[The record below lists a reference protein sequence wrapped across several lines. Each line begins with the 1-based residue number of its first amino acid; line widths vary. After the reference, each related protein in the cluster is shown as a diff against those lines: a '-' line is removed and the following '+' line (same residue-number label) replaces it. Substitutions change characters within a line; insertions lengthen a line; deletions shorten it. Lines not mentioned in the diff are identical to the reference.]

1 MGNFSNITSLK
12 TINSIH
18 TMVRFLTMLIALLS
32 VTSVF
37 AQKPVFQGSP
47 LKNGSYQEVAA
58 DLYKWEIY
66 QIDVKSLD
74 EFAKKSGEESKFVL
88 ELGGHHW
95 DIMLQKRDLRSPN
108 YVRNVLTDKG
118 VEKSNAFDGTMTYRG
133 QLPDGQGWPVA
144 LTLNEEFIYGYFK
157 EGAETYFIE
166 PLWYY
171 VPGQPKDR
179 FIVYATSDVKPDTQH
194 KCGAQEMA
202 SKMEDL
208 DPKDHL
214 EHKDDLAEKMM
225 ACKEIE
231 LAIASD
237 LSMFNFHGS
246 AAGVNAFT
254 FGVINNVQ
262 TNYDDEFNDELHF
275 NIVEQ
280 FVVAPPSADPWTNST
295 DAGALLNS
303 FTAWGPGNFTSTH
316 DLGELWTKRNLDG
329 GTVGIAWVSAVCT
342 SSRYHV
348 VSEFTSNA
356 AFLRVMT
363 AHEIGHQFSA
373 QHDAP
378 NSGFIMAPAVSAST
392 VWSTAS
398 LNSINSYYPTRSCL
412 GTCSSSQPPVANF
425 TGTPTTGCS
434 PLVVDFTD
442 LSTNTPVSWSWTF
455 PGGTPGTSTQQNPTV
470 VYNIPGTYNVT
481 LTVTNLVASNSVTK
495 TAYITVNP
503 IPVPSFSWVNGGL
516 SVIFTNTSTNATS
529 YVWDFGD
536 GNTSTLVNPTH
547 TYAQDG
553 FYTVSLSATGA
564 CGTEVFVTTIPVF
577 NVPTADFT
585 ASPSSGCAPLSVGFV
600 NLSSANSQTWSWSFP
615 GGNPSS
621 SSQQFPTVQYNTTG
635 TYNVSLTVSNPAGTD
650 TETKTAYI
658 TVGGLPTTNFTSV
671 VNGSTVTFTS
681 TSTNPPGSG
690 TLVYGWNFGDG
701 GTSTLANPTHTYAA
715 GGTYVVTL
723 TVSNNCG
730 TATKANNVTILVPPV
745 AGFTASNNSGCAPL
759 TVQYTSTSAGA
770 NSYAWTFPGGS
781 PSSSTAQNP
790 SVVYNSPGT
799 YSATLVVTNPAGSDT
814 LTQSNVVTVS
824 NTATAGFTHT
834 INGTTATFTNTST
847 NATSYAWNFGDGGT
861 STATNP
867 THTYATDGA
876 YNVVLSATNACGTV
890 TASQTVTIVTPPT
903 AGFSANNTTGCAP
916 FTVQFNNQSSANSAT
931 YAWTFPGGTPSTSTA
946 ASPSVTY
953 STPGTYTVTLTVS
966 NAAGS
971 NTSTQTNYITVNTT
985 PTAGFTNSVNGTNA
999 AFTNTSTNATSYSWA
1014 FGDGGN
1020 STAANPTHTYAT
1032 DGVYTVVLSATNTC
1046 GTVTS
1051 TQTVT
1056 IVTPPTAGFSG
1067 TNTSGCA
1074 PLTVQFNNQSSANAA
1089 TYSWTFPGGS
1099 PATSTSQNP
1108 SVTYSTA
1115 GTYNVTLI
1123 VTNSAGSDTTTLTNY
1138 INAQGP
1144 PTTGFTSTTNVFVA
1158 NFTNTTVN
1166 GTSYSWNFGDGG
1178 TSTLTNPSHTYAGD
1192 GTYTVVLTAT
1202 GPCGTSTATH
1212 QVVIS
1217 SLPVAGF
1224 TAQTTSGCAPFTVQF
1239 QDQSSSNTTSWNWS
1253 FPGGSPSSS
1262 TAQNPSVTYSTP
1274 GNYTVT
1280 LTVNNALG
1288 TNTSTQTNFITV
1300 IPSATA
1306 GFSSTTTGLTANFTN
1321 SSSNATSYSW
1331 DFGDGQTSTSANPS
1345 HTYATDGVY
1354 TVVLTATNACG
1365 AVTTT
1370 HTVAVYTQPSAA
1382 FNANLTSGC
1391 APLSVQFNN
1400 QSSANAETFAWSF
1413 PGGTPSSSTA
1423 ENPTVTYNTAG
1434 VYTVT
1439 LTVSNPAGQNTAT
1452 QTSYITVNGA
1462 PAAGFTGTVA
1472 GTTVSFN
1479 NSTTNA
1485 TSYTWD
1491 FGDGGSSNE
1500 ANPSHNYTTDGVY
1513 EVTLTATNACG
1524 STTVNGQFT
1533 IVTPP
1538 TASFSAAQT
1547 SGCGPLVVSFHNQ
1560 SSANATSYAWTFA
1573 GGTPA
1578 TSTEENPTVTY
1589 NTAGTYSVTLT
1600 VTNAAGND
1608 TYTLINY
1615 VTVSDVPTAAFTT
1628 TVNSSDVSFT
1638 NTTQN
1643 ATSYAWDFGDGNQS
1657 NEASPHHTYTADGVY
1672 TVTLTATN
1680 ECGDAVVT
1688 HTVVVATAA
1697 PQAFFTAEP
1706 TTGCAPL
1713 EVTFNNQ
1720 SSANAETFQWSFPG
1734 GTPSTS
1740 TQENPTVVYNT
1751 PGTYNVTL
1759 VATNSLGSDTY
1770 TETAFVVVEMVPTAT
1785 FTSSVNFNVVTF
1797 TNTSTNATSYLWNF
1811 GDGTTSTEA
1820 NPVHTYQNGGEY
1832 VVTLTATNGCGF
1844 KVLTMTIVAGSNGI
1858 GEIPGLSRFDVF
1870 PNPNSGNF
1878 TLVMEGAPQ
1887 TDLELNFTNV
1897 LGQSLLSEKA
1907 DFRTGRLTKDFSFSN
1922 LSAGVY
1928 ILQVKS
1934 GQKAV
1939 FKKLVV
1945 E

>member
-1 MGNFSNITSLK
+1 MI
-12 TINSIH
+12 
-18 TMVRFLTMLIALLS
+18 RFLTTLIVLLS
-32 VTSVF
+32 VTAVF
-37 AQKPVFQGSP
+37 AQKPVFQGKP
-47 LKNGSYQEVAA
+47 LKNGTHQEVA
-58 DLYKWEIY
+58 DVLNKWEVY
-66 QIDVKSLD
+66 QINAKSLD
-74 EFAKKSGEESKFVL
+74 EFAKKSGDESAFVL
-88 ELGGHHW
+88 ELGDHHW

-108 YVRNVLTDKG
+108 YVQNVLTDKG

-133 QLPDGQGWPVA
+133 QLPDGQGWSVA
-144 LTLNEEFIYGYFK
+144 LTMNEEFIYGYFK
-157 EGAETYFIE
+157 EGDETYFIE

-171 VPGQPKDR
+171 VTGQPKDQ

-202 SKMEDL
+202 TKMENL
-208 DPKDHL
+208 NPEEHL

-280 FVVAPPSADPWTNST
+280 FVVAPPASNPWSNST
-295 DAGALLNS
+295 DAGVLLNS
-303 FTAWGPGNFTSTH
+303 FTNWGPGNFTSTH
-316 DLGELWTKRNLDG
+316 DLGELWTKRTLDD
-329 GTVGIAWVSAVCT
+329 GTVGIAWISAVCT

-363 AHEIGHQFSA
+363 AHEIGHNFSA
-373 QHDAP
+373 QHDPP
-378 NSGFIMAPAVSAST
+378 NSGFIMAPAVSSST

-398 LNSINSYYPTRSCL
+398 QNSINGYYPTRGCL
-412 GTCSSSQPPVANF
+412 GSCTSSQPPVANF
-425 TGTPTTGCS
+425 SATPTTGCN
-434 PLVVDFTD
+434 PLVVEFTD
-442 LSTNTPVSWSWTF
+442 LSTNSPVSWSWTF
-455 PGGTPGTSTQQNPTV
+455 PGGSPATSNQQNPTV
-470 VYNIPGTYNVT
+470 VYSTPGTYNVT
-481 LTVTNLVASNSVTK
+481 LTVTNLVASSTVTK
-495 TAYITVNP
+495 TAYITVLP
-503 IPVPSFSWVNGGL
+503 TPVPGFTWVNGGL
-516 SVIFTNTSTNATS
+516 SVLFTNTSMNATS
-529 YVWDFGD
+529 YFWDFGD
-536 GNTSTLVNPTH
+536 GTNSTQVNPTH
-547 TYAQDG
+547 NYSQDG

-564 CGTEVFVTTIPVF
+564 CGTEVFVMTIPVF
-577 NVPTADFT
+577 NIPNANFT
-585 ASPSSGCAPLSVGFV
+585 ASPASGCAPLSVGFV
-600 NLSSANSQTWSWSFP
+600 DLSSPNSMTWSWSFP

-621 SSQQFPTVQYNTTG
+621 SSQQFPTVQYSTTG
-635 TYNVSLTVSNPAGTD
+635 TYNVSLTVTNPAGTD
-650 TETKTAYI
+650 TETKNGFI
-658 TVGGLPTTNFTSV
+658 TVGGVPTVNFTSV
-671 VNGSTVTFTS
+671 VNGSTVAFTS
-681 TSTNPPGSG
+681 TATNPPGSG
-690 TLVYGWNFGDG
+690 TLLYSWDFGDG
-701 GTSTLANPTHTYAA
+701 GTSTLANPSHTYTA
-715 GGTYVVTL
+715 GGTFTVIL
-723 TVSNNCG
+723 TVTNNCG
-730 TATKANNVTILVPPV
+730 NAVKTNTVTILIPPV
-745 AGFTASNNSGCAPL
+745 AGFNATNTSGCAPL
-759 TVQYTSTSAGA
+759 TVQYTSTSNGA
-770 NSYAWTFPGGS
+770 STYAWTFLGGT
-781 PSSSTAQNP
+781 PSTSTAQNP

-799 YSATLVVTNPAGSDT
+799 YSATLIVTNPAGSDT
-814 LTQSNVVTVS
+814 ITQTNIVTVS
-824 NTATAGFTHT
+824 NTATASFTNS

-876 YNVVLSATNACGTV
+876 YTVVLSATNTCGTV

-916 FTVQFNNQSSANSAT
+916 FTVQFNNQSSANATT

-966 NAAGS
+966 NSAGS

-985 PTAGFTNSVNGTNA
+985 PTAGFTSSVNGTNA
-999 AFTNTSTNATSYSWA
+999 TFTNTSTNATSYSWN

-1020 STAANPTHTYAT
+1020 STAANPTHNYAT
-1032 DGVYTVVLSATNTC
+1032 DGVYTVVLSATNGC

-1067 TNTSGCA
+1067 TNTTGCA
-1074 PLTVQFNNQSSANAA
+1074 PLTVQFNNQSSANAT
-1089 TYSWTFPGGS
+1089 TYAWTFPGGS
-1099 PATSTSQNP
+1099 PATSTVQNP
-1108 SVTYSTA
+1108 SVMYSTPGTYS
-1115 GTYNVTLI
+1115 VTLI
-1123 VTNSAGSDTTTLTNY
+1123 ATNSAGSDTTTLTNY

-1144 PTTGFTSTTNVFVA
+1144 PSTDFTTSTNVFVA

-1178 TSTLTNPSHTYAGD
+1178 SSTLTNPSHTYAGD

-1217 SLPVAGF
+1217 SLPVASF
-1224 TAQTTSGCAPFTVQF
+1224 TAQQTSGCAPLAVQF
-1239 QDQSSSNTTSWNWS
+1239 QDQSSSNATAWNWS
-1253 FPGGSPSSS
+1253 FPGGTPSSS
-1262 TAQNPSVTYSTP
+1262 TVQNPSVTYSTP
-1274 GNYTVT
+1274 GSYTVT
-1280 LTVNNALG
+1280 LTVSNTLG
-1288 TNTSTQTNFITV
+1288 MNTSTQTNFITV
-1300 IPSATA
+1300 NQTATA
-1306 GFSSTTTGLTANFTN
+1306 AFSSTSTGLTANFTN
-1321 SSSNATSYSW
+1321 SSTGATSYLW

-1345 HTYATDGVY
+1345 HTYATDGNY
-1354 TVVLTATNACG
+1354 SVVLTATNACG
-1365 AVTTT
+1365 SVTST

-1382 FNANLTSGC
+1382 FNANVTSGC

-1400 QSSANAETFAWSF
+1400 QSSANAQTFAWSF

-1423 ENPTVTYNTAG
+1423 ENPTVVYNTAG
-1434 VYTVT
+1434 TYTVT
-1439 LTVSNPAGQNTAT
+1439 LIVSNPAGQSTAT
-1452 QTSYITVNGA
+1452 QASYITVNGA

-1479 NSTTNA
+1479 NLTTNA
-1485 TSYTWD
+1485 TSYAWD

-1500 ANPSHNYTTDGVY
+1500 ANPAHTYTTDGVY
-1513 EVTLTATNACG
+1513 DVTLTATNACG
-1524 STTVNGQFT
+1524 STTINGQFT

-1538 TASFSAAQT
+1538 TASFAAAQT
-1547 SGCGPLVVSFHNQ
+1547 SGCSPLVVNFHNQ
-1560 SSANATSYAWTFA
+1560 SSANVSSFAWNFA

-1600 VTNAAGND
+1600 VTNAAGSD
-1608 TYTLINY
+1608 TYTLTNY
-1615 VTVSDVPTAAFTT
+1615 VTVSGVPTAAFTT
-1628 TVNSSDVSFT
+1628 TVNASDVSFT
-1638 NTTQN
+1638 NNTVN
-1643 ATSYAWDFGDGNQS
+1643 GTSYVWDFGDGNQS
-1657 NEASPHHTYTADGVY
+1657 TEVAPPHTYTADGVY

-1688 HTVVVATAA
+1688 HTVVIATAG

-1706 TTGCAPL
+1706 ATGCAPL
-1713 EVTFNNQ
+1713 EVTFNNE
-1720 SSANAETFQWSFPG
+1720 SSENAETFLWSFPG
-1734 GTPSTS
+1734 GIPSTS
-1740 TQENPTVVYNT
+1740 TEENPTVTYNT
-1751 PGTYNVTL
+1751 PGSYNVTL
-1759 VATNSLGSDTY
+1759 VATNPLGSDTY
-1770 TETAFVVVEMVPTAT
+1770 TETAFVVVNVLPTPT
-1785 FTSSVNFNVVTF
+1785 FTSNVNFNVVTF
-1797 TNTSTNATSYLWNF
+1797 TNTSSNATTYEWDF
-1811 GDGTTSTEA
+1811 GDGTTSTES
-1820 NPVHTYQNGGEY
+1820 NPVHTYADGGEY

-1844 KVLTMTIVAGSNGI
+1844 KVMTMTIVVGDNGT

-1870 PNPNSGNF
+1870 PNPNSGRF

-1887 TDLELNFTNV
+1887 TALELNFTNV
-1897 LGQSLLSEKA
+1897 LGQSLLNEKA
-1907 DFRTGRLTKDFSFSN
+1907 DFRTGRLTKDFTFEN